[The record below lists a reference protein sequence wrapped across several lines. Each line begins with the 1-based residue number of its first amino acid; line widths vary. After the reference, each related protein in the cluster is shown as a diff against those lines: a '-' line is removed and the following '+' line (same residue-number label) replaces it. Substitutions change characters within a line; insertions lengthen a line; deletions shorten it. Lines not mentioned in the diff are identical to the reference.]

1 MTLPHLICIS
11 PDVLHIAICTSLK
24 KYRSALKRNY
34 NLLIEKQTLDGATAD
49 IFEQQDF
56 GSISSNQDS
65 NSIENISFELFVCQ
79 SFSGKVDD
87 LYILIFMNWTVFV

>member
-1 MTLPHLICIS
+1 MHITRCTTYCNFTTLMQ
-11 PDVLHIAICTSLK
+11 
-24 KYRSALKRNY
+24 
-34 NLLIEKQTLDGATAD
+34 KQTLDGATAD
-49 IFEQQDF
+49 IFEQQVF